1 MNSKTVYSRN
11 RLPRLEVEKTEWER
25 EDEERRARLLAWKEQ
40 EARRQQRGKDEQE
53 AGGVDQQEE
62 EIIRDAW
69 RHMKV
74 NRNKEDRGEAVGEKP
89 GKRRRVKD
97 RVRETDT
104 MWGQRELTAE
114 ENVVITWLHE

>member
-1 MNSKTVYSRN
+1 M
-11 RLPRLEVEKTEWER
+11 
-25 EDEERRARLLAWKEQ
+25 
-40 EARRQQRGKDEQE
+40 
-53 AGGVDQQEE
+53 
-62 EIIRDAW
+62 RDAW

-104 MWGQRELTAE
+104 IWRQRELTAE
-114 ENVVITWLHE
+114 EYGLLTWLHEEIRRWSRRRKKSEARKIATMDNGHG